1 MSNSLL
7 EERIFKVS
15 ELNNQIK
22 LYLEPAFAR
31 IQVLGESSGVTL
43 STAGHLYFTLKDET
57 AAIRVV
63 MFRGSLIKS
72 TLRKLENGQQIVV
85 KGGLSM
91 YPPRGEI
98 QIVAQD
104 IQQKGTGDI
113 FAALEKLKKLYQEK
127 GYFDPAIKKKL
138 PLLPKRIGVVTSPTG
153 AAFRD
158 IVRILHRR
166 FPGIDLV
173 LYPAKVQG
181 EGAAVEIAEGIDY
194 FNRPNAKKIDVL
206 IVGRGGGSY
215 EDLWAFNE
223 EPVVEAIHRSLIPI
237 ISAVGHEI
245 DFTIADFTADVRAAT
260 PSAAAELVVGKK
272 EEFLNRVDHLRNLLL
287 RQAENLFHRKREDL
301 ASLIIESS
309 LARYHSRILEKI
321 QTIDVRELRL
331 NQNAQHLVRRKS
343 GDFAIWLERLVAFDF
358 AKWLQNRQL
367 RLGHSQFQLTSRT
380 ADWFKTRR
388 EKTEFFFSQLQAMN
402 PDHILG
408 KGYSITTRN
417 DGRAV
422 RDSDVLDVGEEL
434 RIRFARGR
442 AGVRVTTKE

>member
-1 MSNSLL
+1 LL
-7 EERIFKVS
+7 DERIFKVS

-22 LYLEPAFAR
+22 LYLEPEFAR

-43 STAGHLYFTLKDET
+43 SSAGHLYFTLKDET

-72 TLRKLENGQQIVV
+72 TVRKLENGQQIIV

-104 IQQKGTGDI
+104 IQLKGKGDI
-113 FAALEKLKKLYQEK
+113 FAALEKLKKQYQEK

-166 FPGIDLV
+166 FPGIDLI
-173 LYPAKVQG
+173 LFPAKVQG
-181 EGAAVEIAEGIDY
+181 EGAAREIAEGIDY
-194 FNRPNAKKIDVL
+194 FNRPDAKKIDVL

-223 EPVVEAIHRSLIPI
+223 EPVVEAIHRSFIPV
-237 ISAVGHEI
+237 ISAVGHEV

-272 EEFLNRVDHLRNLLL
+272 EEFLNRVAHLRNLLL
-287 RQAENLFHRKREDL
+287 RQAENLFHRKREYL

-331 NQNAQHLVRRKS
+331 NQNAQHMVRRKS
-343 GDFAIWLERLVAFDF
+343 GDFAIWLERLVSFDF

-367 RLGHSQFQLTSRT
+367 RLGHMQFQLVSRT
-380 ADWFKTRR
+380 AEWFKARR
-388 EKTEFFFSQLQAMN
+388 ERTELFVSQLQAMN
-402 PDHILG
+402 PDRILG
-408 KGYSITTRN
+408 KGYSIATRS

-422 RDSDVLDVGEEL
+422 RDAAVLDVGEEL
-434 RIRFARGR
+434 RIRFARGS
-442 AGVRVTTKE
+442 AGVKVTTKE

>member
-1 MSNSLL
+1 MSNNLL
-7 EERIFKVS
+7 DERIFKVS

-22 LYLEPAFAR
+22 LYLEPEFAR

-43 STAGHLYFTLKDET
+43 SSAGHLYFTLKDET

-85 KGGLSM
+85 KGSLSM

-104 IQQKGTGDI
+104 IQQKGKGDI
-113 FAALEKLKKLYQEK
+113 FAALEKLKKLYQDK
-127 GYFDPAIKKKL
+127 GYFDPAVKKKL

-158 IVRILHRR
+158 IIRILHRR
-166 FPGIDLV
+166 FPGIELV

-181 EGAAVEIAEGIDY
+181 EGAAVEIADGIDY
-194 FNRPNAKKIDVL
+194 FNRSDAKPIDVL

-223 EPVVEAIHRSLIPI
+223 EPVVEAIHRSRIPV
-237 ISAVGHEI
+237 ISAVGHEV

-272 EEFLNRVDHLRNLLL
+272 DEFLNRIDHLRNLLL
-287 RQAENLFHRKREDL
+287 RRTENLFHRKRESL
-301 ASLIIESS
+301 ASQIIESS

-321 QTIDVRELRL
+321 QTVDVRELHL

-343 GDFAIWLERLVAFDF
+343 GDFAVWLERLAAFDC
-358 AKWLQNRQL
+358 AQWLQNRQL
-367 RLGHSQFQLTSRT
+367 RLGHLQFQLSSRT
-380 ADWFKTRR
+380 ADWFKARR
-388 EKTEFFFSQLQAMN
+388 EKTEFFLSQLQALN
-402 PDHILG
+402 PDRILG
-408 KGYSITTRN
+408 KGYSITTRS
-417 DGRAV
+417 DGRTV
-422 RDSDVLDVGEEL
+422 RDADVLNVGEEL

-442 AGVRVTTKE
+442 AGATVTSKE